1 MAKPIR
7 RPFAS
12 AFASVFAFAL
22 PFLLL
27 ACSRSAKTTHRWFG
41 MDTEFVATVYGRGA
55 VPADTAF
62 ARLMRESARL
72 EQVFSDYLPGSS
84 LSRIT
89 GRVGDTLAADPEIIA
104 VLRAAAEMAEASRGA
119 FDITLHDLKAA
130 WGIGSGDSGR
140 VPPDAAILAL
150 MHANPAFGAPLDS
163 NPAGFPPYRLLDG
176 NRLVILRDSAVLDVG
191 GIAKGYTVDRMHA
204 LLDSLG
210 FANHIVS
217 AGGDMR
223 VGGRKGKEPWVL
235 GIRHPRDPEGLAGT
249 LTLAEPHAVSTS
261 GDYERFFVHD
271 GLRYHHIFDPR
282 TGRPARPWSSVTV
295 AADSGLLADRLTKP
309 LFILGPERS
318 GELLKRFGA
327 RAVWMR
333 EAQAAPQGD
342 RVDGAEGP
350 KHLCYVASAGL
361 DGVLSMK
368 GIAPCEASR

>member
-1 MAKPIR
+1 MAKLLR
-7 RPFAS
+7 TAL
-12 AFASVFAFAL
+12 AL
-22 PFLLL
+22 PFFLL
-27 ACSRSAKTTHRWFG
+27 ACSRPVKSTHRWFG

-55 VPADTAF
+55 VPADSAF
-62 ARLMRESARL
+62 ARLTRESARL
-72 EQVFSDYLPGSS
+72 EQVFSDYLPGSD
-84 LSRIT
+84 LRRIT
-89 GRVGDTLAADPEIIA
+89 GRVGDTLAADPEIIT

-130 WGIGSGDSGR
+130 WGIGSGDSGH

-150 MHANPAFGAPLDS
+150 MHSNPAFGAPLDS
-163 NPAGFPPYRLLDG
+163 NPAKYPPYRLLDG
-176 NRLVILRDSAVLDVG
+176 NRLLVLRDSVILDVG

-210 FANHIVS
+210 FADHIVS

-223 VGGRKGKEPWVL
+223 VGGHKGKEPWVL

-261 GDYERFFVHD
+261 GDYERFFIQD
-271 GLRYHHIFDPR
+271 GIRYHHIFDPR
-282 TGRPARPWSSVTV
+282 TGRPARPWCSVTV
-295 AADSGLLADRLTKP
+295 VADSGLLTDRLTKP

-333 EAQAAPQGD
+333 EVRAAPRGEQARGGEGD
-342 RVDGAEGP
+342 RVDGAEAP

-361 DGVLSMK
+361 EGVLSMK
-368 GIAPCEASR
+368 GIEPCDPSR

>member
-1 MAKPIR
+1 MAKLFR
-7 RPFAS
+7 TAL
-12 AFASVFAFAL
+12 AL

-27 ACSRSAKTTHRWFG
+27 GCSRAPKATHRWFG

-55 VPADTAF
+55 VPADSAF
-62 ARLMRESARL
+62 ARLARESARL
-72 EQVFSDYLPGSS
+72 EQVFSDYLPGSD
-84 LSRIT
+84 LRRVT

-130 WGIGSGDSGR
+130 WGIGNGDSGH

-150 MHANPAFGAPLDS
+150 MHANPAFGAPPDS
-163 NPAGFPPYRLLDG
+163 NPARFPPYRVLGRD
-176 NRLVILRDSAVLDVG
+176 RLVILRDSVVLDVG

-249 LTLAEPHAVSTS
+249 LSLAEPHAISTS
-261 GDYERFFVHD
+261 GDYERYFIKD
-271 GLRYHHIFDPR
+271 GIRYHHIFDPR
-282 TGRPARPWSSVTV
+282 TGRPARPWCSVTV
-295 AADSGLLADRLTKP
+295 VADSGLLTDRLTKP
-309 LFILGPERS
+309 LFILGPDGS

-333 EAQAAPQGD
+333 EAATAAA
-342 RVDGAEGP
+342 GAEGDRIDGVEAP

-361 DGVLSMK
+361 EGILAMK
-368 GIAPCEASR
+368 GIEPCESPR